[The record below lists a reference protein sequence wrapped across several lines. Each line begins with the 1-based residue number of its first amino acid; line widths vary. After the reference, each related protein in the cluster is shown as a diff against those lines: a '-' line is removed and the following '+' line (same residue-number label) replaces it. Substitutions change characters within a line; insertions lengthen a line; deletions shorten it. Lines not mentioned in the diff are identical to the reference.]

1 MMPGLIRKAEE
12 AAPLRAS
19 TKRHK
24 ASNINSIWILKVKI
38 LEISGIIEIQNM
50 EEELI

>member
-1 MMPGLIRKAEE
+1 MHP
-12 AAPLRAS
+12 
-19 TKRHK
+19 
-24 ASNINSIWILKVKI
+24 NSIWILKVKI

>member
-1 MMPGLIRKAEE
+1 L
-12 AAPLRAS
+12 AS
-19 TKRHK
+19 WIAKRHK
-24 ASNINSIWILKVKI
+24 ASNTNSIWILKVKK